1 MDVLMSVMLGVVYQA
16 DALLMESRQV
26 IGLVAAF
33 LAAMLAAQLGWHGT
47 DRVIAWRRRSEED

>member
-1 MDVLMSVMLGVVYQA
+1 MDLLMSLMLVTVYRA

-26 IGLVAAF
+26 IGLAAAF

-47 DRVIAWRRRSEED
+47 DRILAWRQRSED